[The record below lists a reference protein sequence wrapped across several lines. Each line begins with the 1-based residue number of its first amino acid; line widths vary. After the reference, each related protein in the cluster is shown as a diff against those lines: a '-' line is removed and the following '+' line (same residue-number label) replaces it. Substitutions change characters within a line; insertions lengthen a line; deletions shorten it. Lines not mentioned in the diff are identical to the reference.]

1 MSGRLKKCEPAKI
14 RPVAPISSGISVAS
28 MCNWVLDVNFPLF
41 VKLDPQTLPFE
52 VMEDLVILK
61 LATSEIKKSAAI
73 VNSFIIEAE

>member
-1 MSGRLKKCEPAKI
+1 MPSRLRNCEPAKI

-41 VKLDPQTLPFE
+41 VKLDPEIHPLE
-52 VMEDLVILK
+52 VMEDLAILK
-61 LATSEIKKSAAI
+61 LATPEIKKSAAI